1 MKKHVSITDGP
12 IIRPLLYFFFPILF
26 GTFFQQLYNTV
37 DALVVGNILGKEAL
51 AAVGGTTAV
60 YTNIFVGF
68 FVGLSS
74 GSAVLIAQYYGSR
87 DIDGIRKTVHSS
99 IAISIILGVGLSLF
113 GILSARTCL
122 SLLGVPPE
130 ILELA
135 TSYTRI
141 FFLGLTFLLI
151 YNMGCAILRAI
162 GDSKRPLYYLIIS
175 CIVNI
180 ILDVYFV
187 AFLHM
192 GIEGA
197 AYATIIA
204 EGVAAALVMLS
215 LMVSDSAIKLYIKDI
230 KLDIETAKNI
240 VRIGL
245 PAGIQSILYSISNLI
260 ISTRINGLGVDTIA
274 ADTAYAKIDSVYWM
288 INQALGI
295 SITTF
300 VGQNFGARKFDRIKK
315 GINRWLLLGIGV
327 AMTSST
333 IFLVFAPNFL
343 AIFNQDP
350 NVIAIG
356 TKILF
361 LLAPF
366 WCTYVPVEILAG
378 ALRGMGD
385 ANIPTIIT
393 ALGIVVIRFIW
404 LMMFESYSLERI
416 MVIYPI
422 TWIITGTAFLVYYYS
437 GLYKKSIKKF

>member
-1 MKKHVSITDGP
+1 MKKSVSITEGP
-12 IIRPLLYFFFPILF
+12 IIRPMLYFFFPILF

-74 GSAVLIAQYYGSR
+74 GSAVLIAQHYGSR

-99 IAISIILGVGLSLF
+99 IALSIVLGFALSLF
-113 GILSARTCL
+113 GIVSARFSL
-122 SLLGVPPE
+122 SLLGVPHA
-130 ILELA
+130 ILDLA
-135 TSYTRI
+135 TSYTKI

-151 YNMGCAILRAI
+151 YNMGCAILRAV

-175 CIVNI
+175 CAVNI
-180 ILDVYFV
+180 VLDVYFV

-204 EGVAAALVMLS
+204 ESVAALLVIIS

-240 VRIGL
+240 VKIGL

-260 ISTRINGLGVDTIA
+260 ITTRINDLGVDTIA

-327 AMTSST
+327 AITSST

-343 AIFNQDP
+343 AIFNRDP

-393 ALGIVVIRFIW
+393 ALGIVVIRFVW

-422 TWIITGTAFLVYYYS
+422 TWVITGTAFLIYYYS
-437 GLYKKSIKKF
+437 GLYKKSIKSF

>member
-1 MKKHVSITDGP
+1 MKKHVSITEGP

-74 GSAVLIAQYYGSR
+74 GSAVLISQYYGSR

-99 IAISIILGVGLSLF
+99 IALSIILGVALSIF
-113 GILSARTCL
+113 GIVSARLSL
-122 SLLGVPPE
+122 SLLGVPTE
-130 ILELA
+130 ILDLA
-135 TSYTRI
+135 TKYTQI

-175 CIVNI
+175 CVVNI
-180 ILDVYFV
+180 VLDVYFV
-187 AFLHM
+187 AFLKM

-204 EGVAAALVMLS
+204 EGVAAMFVLIS
-215 LMVSDSAIKLYIKDI
+215 LMISDSAIKLFIKDI
-230 KLDIETAKNI
+230 KLDLETAKNI
-240 VRIGL
+240 VKIGL
-245 PAGIQSILYSISNLI
+245 PAGVQSVLYSISNLI
-260 ISTRINGLGVDTIA
+260 ISTRINSLGVDTIA

-300 VGQNFGARKFDRIKK
+300 VGQNFGAKKFDRIKK

-327 AMTSST
+327 AATSST
-333 IFLVFAPNFL
+333 IFLIFAPNFL
-343 AIFNQDP
+343 MIFNKDP

-366 WCTYVPVEILAG
+366 WFTYVPVEILAG
-378 ALRGMGD
+378 GLRGMGD

-404 LMMFESYSLERI
+404 LTIFDSYTLERI
-416 MVIYPI
+416 MIIYPI
-422 TWIITGTAFLVYYYS
+422 TWVITGTAFLIYYYS
-437 GLYKKSIKKF
+437 GLYKKNIKAL

>member
-1 MKKHVSITDGP
+1 MKKHVSITEGP

-74 GSAVLIAQYYGSR
+74 GSAVLISQYYGSR

-99 IAISIILGVGLSLF
+99 IALSIILGIALSIF
-113 GILSARTCL
+113 GIASARLSL
-122 SLLGVPPE
+122 SLLGVPTE
-130 ILELA
+130 ILDLA
-135 TSYTRI
+135 TKYTQI
-141 FFLGLTFLLI
+141 FFLGLTFLLV

-187 AFLHM
+187 AVLKM

-204 EGVAAALVMLS
+204 EGVAATFVLVS
-215 LMVSDSAIKLYIKDI
+215 LMVSDSAIKLFIKDI
-230 KLDIETAKNI
+230 KLDLETAKNI

-245 PAGIQSILYSISNLI
+245 PAGVQSVLYSISNLI

-327 AMTSST
+327 AATSST
-333 IFLVFAPNFL
+333 IFLIFAPNFL
-343 AIFNQDP
+343 AIFNRDP

-366 WCTYVPVEILAG
+366 WFTYVPVEILAG
-378 ALRGMGD
+378 GLRGMGD

-404 LMMFESYSLERI
+404 LTIFETYTLERI
-416 MVIYPI
+416 MIIYPI
-422 TWIITGTAFLVYYYS
+422 TWVITGTAFLIYYYS
-437 GLYKKSIKKF
+437 GLYKKNIKTL